1 MRTSKLHALF
11 NRAPKI
17 APKVTALSYTYDDN
31 AFPSTCILQEMFPE
45 KMQEVFIPSRNL
57 IFNQHGVFSRQ
68 APRNGNNPIAEIQ
81 LSKEF
86 ADRLD
91 DNKTVSAFSN
101 DVEFQNALAMN
112 DGQTLRRS

>member
-1 MRTSKLHALF
+1 MKTRPFHTLF

-17 APKVTALSYTYDDN
+17 APKVPAFSYTYDDN
-31 AFPSTCILQEMFPE
+31 AYPATCILQELFPE

-68 APRNGNNPIAEIQ
+68 APRNGNNPVAEVQ
-81 LSKEF
+81 LSQDF

-91 DNKTVSAFSN
+91 ENKSISLFSN
-101 DVEFQNALAMN
+101 DDEFHNALAMSEHLGLKN
-112 DGQTLRRS
+112 R